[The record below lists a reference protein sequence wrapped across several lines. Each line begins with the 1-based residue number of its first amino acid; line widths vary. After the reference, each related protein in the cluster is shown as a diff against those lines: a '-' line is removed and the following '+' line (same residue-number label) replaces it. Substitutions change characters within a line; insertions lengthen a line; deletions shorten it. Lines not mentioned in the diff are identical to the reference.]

1 MRIAQIIDTR
11 TEDPNLKDKIK
22 QAMDATRKTED
33 EVCTALHDCDND
45 LDRAVNMLLE
55 GMGQVCKLLV
65 LCAGRCHRN
74 HIFVLIA
81 FRTKQRAVTCFLKF

>member
-11 TEDPNLKDKIK
+11 TEDPDLKDKIK
-22 QAMDATRKTED
+22 QVMDATRKTED

-55 GMGQVCKLLV
+55 GMGQVCTQTLLTWFKV
-65 LCAGRCHRN
+65 D
-74 HIFVLIA
+74 FSEQVYV
-81 FRTKQRAVTCFLKF
+81 AVTC

>member
-11 TEDPNLKDKIK
+11 TEDPDLKDKIK
-22 QAMDATRKTED
+22 QVMDATRKTED

-55 GMGQVCKLLV
+55 GMGQVYTQTLLTWFKV
-65 LCAGRCHRN
+65 DFSER
-74 HIFVLIA
+74 VYV
-81 FRTKQRAVTCFLKF
+81 AVTR